1 MNAHAGKWIPWIWG
15 LLAVALLGGC
25 SKDESLK
32 SEPGPVPGPD
42 RIEIRLS
49 GGIALSDAGSKAL
62 ASLPA
67 TRAVVDA
74 NHEADRGFLSPAS
87 IRTGRT
93 AVGPSL
99 HDGFR
104 AWRDLQRECGRRDP
118 ELRRSCSTCLSIT
131 LSARL
136 TTARSWSVGIR
147 RRRQPAGV
155 VAWTID
161 GVSDVMLTDELE
173 GNKNADARFGTAG
186 KIFEFAHC
194 LTQLKVW
201 AYAVDEA
208 AKNVWG
214 TIPEGGI
221 VLKSQFPTCK
231 VELPATVTFEGIPA
245 DLALPA
251 KKAADDGAIGYPLA
265 LPVAASFDEA
275 DAAACG
281 YALVAPIAVGGTLT
295 LSVATSEGGT
305 RDVPLTL
312 PAAGIR
318 GRQGLRC
325 GAEIHFD
332 SDYAPSHDL
341 SMEEAGDRI
350 EVIL

>member
-32 SEPGPVPGPD
+32 SEPGSVPGPD

-62 ASLPA
+62 ASLPV

-74 NHEADRGFLSPAS
+74 NHEADLRVSFARIDQNGAD
-87 IRTGRT
+87 G
-93 AVGPSL
+93 GWPSY
-99 HDGFR
+99 
-104 AWRDLQRECGRRDP
+104 
-118 ELRRSCSTCLSIT
+118 
-131 LSARL
+131 
-136 TTARSWSVGIR
+136 TTASVLGATCKGNAAGVTRATSIVFDVPQYYLVR
-147 RRRQPAGV
+147 ETDNGTKLVGWYPQAEAAGGV

-214 TIPEGGI
+214 MIPEGGI
-221 VLKSQFPTCK
+221 VLKIASSPTMQGRVAC
-231 VELPATVTFEGIPA
+231 
-245 DLALPA
+245 
-251 KKAADDGAIGYPLA
+251 DGDFRGYSRRSR
-265 LPVAASFDEA
+265 AS
-275 DAAACG
+275 G
-281 YALVAPIAVGGTLT
+281 Q
-295 LSVATSEGGT
+295 EGGRRR
-305 RDVPLTL
+305 RDRLSARTS
-312 PAAGIR
+312 
-318 GRQGLRC
+318 C
-325 GAEIHFD
+325 GCLF
-332 SDYAPSHDL
+332 
-341 SMEEAGDRI
+341 R
-350 EVIL
+350 